1 MTFINIDFVVFWKL
15 FCKKLVYFL
24 VHASFLQYEPLT
36 TSMFTCY
43 LTVGERL
50 SDLFLF
56 SRAFPDLCCD
66 CISWFYFS
74 LFRTKYCN
82 RARMGSPISSFLLF
96 FLSWFSSNESKKS
109 YGRCKLFSTL
119 LSHFHLL
126 DGYLGISSV
135 INAHSN
141 HLKLGTLCFQ
151 AQVTNY

>member
-1 MTFINIDFVVFWKL
+1 MTFINIDFVVFWKR

-43 LTVGERL
+43 LTVGVRL

-96 FLSWFSSNESKKS
+96 F
-109 YGRCKLFSTL
+109 
-119 LSHFHLL
+119 
-126 DGYLGISSV
+126 YLGFLPMNQRKAMEDVSYFRLFYHTSTC
-135 INAHSN
+135 S
-141 HLKLGTLCFQ
+141 TD
-151 AQVTNY
+151 T

>member
-43 LTVGERL
+43 LTVGVRL

-96 FLSWFSSNESKKS
+96 F
-109 YGRCKLFSTL
+109 
-119 LSHFHLL
+119 
-126 DGYLGISSV
+126 YLGFLPM
-135 INAHSN
+135 NQRKA
-141 HLKLGTLCFQ
+141 LGRVAWWLATC
-151 AQVTNY
+151 ARKPKVSPAITYV